1 MTLEKLSIERTVIDM
16 ADQNNNQGY
25 VNPIQVQKYLKGVDY
40 PCSKEQLVQKAQE
53 EGADENV
60 IKTLQGMPADN
71 FNSPND
77 VAQAIGQIE

>member
-1 MTLEKLSIERTVIDM
+1 M
-16 ADQNNNQGY
+16 ADQTKKQERAR

-40 PCSKEQLVQKAQE
+40 PCSKQDLVNIAKQ

-60 IKTLQGMPADN
+60 LQTLQDMPMDR

-77 VAQAIGQIE
+77 VAQAIGKIE

>member
-1 MTLEKLSIERTVIDM
+1 MRKM
-16 ADQNNNQGY
+16 ADNGN
-25 VNPIQVQKYLKGVDY
+25 VNPIQVQKFLKGVDY
-40 PCSKEQLVQKAQE
+40 PCSKEQLIQKAKE

-60 IKTLQGMPADN
+60 IQTLQQTTMDS

>member
-1 MTLEKLSIERTVIDM
+1 MGD
-16 ADQNNNQGY
+16 DGHH
-25 VNPIQVQKYLKGVDY
+25 VNPIQVQKFLKGVDY
-40 PCSKEQLVQKAQE
+40 PCKKDDLVKKAQE

-60 IKTLQGMPADN
+60 ISTLKEMKMDS

>member
-1 MTLEKLSIERTVIDM
+1 M
-16 ADQNNNQGY
+16 ADNGN
-25 VNPIQVQKYLKGVDY
+25 VNPIQVQKFLKGVDY
-40 PCSKEQLVQKAQE
+40 PCSKEQLIQKAKE

-60 IKTLQGMPADN
+60 IQTLQQTTMDS

>member
-1 MTLEKLSIERTVIDM
+1 M
-16 ADQNNNQGY
+16 ADQKAQKQARY

-40 PCSKEQLVQKAQE
+40 PCSKQDLVNKAKQ

-60 IKTLQGMPADN
+60 LNTLQAMRMDR